1 MLPEQEDASNGPTI
15 CPPLNH
21 DLPFLSPF
29 SEVLISCISMI
40 MLKKVLWEI
49 LNMKAILIGVTLLL
63 AAALPAEAAEGT
75 VEARGQMTNIGAP
88 VFTYD
93 AANFPGFYYDINK
106 NIGTEQITLTLTN
119 MDSSGTTAT
128 LSDVEGPEGARGII
142 YQTTAQMK
150 NFKFKPWGSYYLI
163 GFLGEPYFA
172 AYNVVTT
179 AAMSSAGESG
189 TPYLYDRSKNRNLM
203 TNLQLTR
210 ILMDTDE
217 GTTITNSTPLK
228 LKEGYGLAIIS
239 VNVNETKVR
248 VELRKDGRV
257 VDTNIIQ
264 PGLVGAT
271 IADKTYYYKKDL
283 GETKEIVIIAV
294 HFKTLLH
301 EAAGDSAVVDAIF
314 QISDQPTS
322 IDIDQK
328 YGKLSIRNV
337 DPSAF
342 TITMDNKDN
351 QAAISKNKVT
361 ELMPGIYLKAADQDA
376 TATSPLRYYLY
387 SLKPCVCK

>member
-29 SEVLISCISMI
+29 SEVLIRCISMI

-49 LNMKAILIGVTLLL
+49 SNMKAILICVTLLL
-63 AAALPAEAAEGT
+63 AAALQAEALEGT
-75 VEARGQMTNIGAP
+75 VEARGQMTSLDSYE
-88 VFTYD
+88 FTWN
-93 AANFPGFYYDINK
+93 ASNFPGFYYDINK
-106 NIGTEQITLTLTN
+106 NIGNEQITLHLTN
-119 MDSSGTTAT
+119 IDASGSTAT
-128 LSDVEGPEGARGII
+128 LSDQEGARGII

-150 NFKFKPWGSYYLI
+150 NFKFKPWGSYNLI
-163 GFLGEPYFA
+163 GFLGELYFA
-172 AYNVVTT
+172 AYNGEITY
-179 AAMSSAGESG
+179 AMSNAGESS
-189 TPYLYDRSKNRNLM
+189 TPYLYDRSKSRNLM